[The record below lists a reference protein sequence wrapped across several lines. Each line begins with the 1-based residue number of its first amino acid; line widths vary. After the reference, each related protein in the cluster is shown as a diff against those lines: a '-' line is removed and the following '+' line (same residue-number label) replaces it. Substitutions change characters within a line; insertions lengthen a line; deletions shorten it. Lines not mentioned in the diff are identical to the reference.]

1 MEVPADRAVVGP
13 AAEAGRPVGGLSVV
27 ERSGR
32 LCVGSDAAAKWE
44 ASVGYSRAVRSG
56 PFIAVSGT
64 VGVEADGSY
73 APTVGAQTRR
83 ALAIIS
89 AAVESLGGTLGHV
102 IRTRIFVTDISAWE
116 EVGAAHA
123 EFFGAIRP
131 ATSMVEVSR
140 LIDPRIL
147 VEVEAD
153 AVVPGT
159 PTPETTVLV
168 DWSLR
173 L

>member
-1 MEVPADRAVVGP
+1 M
-13 AAEAGRPVGGLSVV
+13 
-27 ERSGR
+27 
-32 LCVGSDAAAKWE
+32 
-44 ASVGYSRAVRSG
+44 RSG

-83 ALAIIS
+83 ALAIIK

-116 EVGAAHA
+116 EVGTAHA
-123 EFFGAIRP
+123 EYFGGIRP

-153 AVVPGT
+153 AFVPG
-159 PTPETTVLV
+159 
-168 DWSLR
+168 
-173 L
+173 